1 MEASTKIKL
10 IQVLEKVTGS
20 KLPCIDFNNDILD
33 ELDLNSIKIVEL
45 FAAIEEE
52 FEIELP
58 LKMMQVKSAND
69 FIEMFDEAISSE
81 VE

>member
-1 MEASTKIKL
+1 MEGNIKKKL
-10 IQVLEKVTGS
+10 LQIIEDISGT

-52 FEIELP
+52 FNIELP
-58 LKMMQVKSAND
+58 LKMMQVKTANE
-69 FIEMFDEAISSE
+69 FIALFDQTISLPE
-81 VE
+81 